1 MEKKSVYLWRQSSS
15 SVKTWCANSAKS
27 CIQLVSTHSAESYAS
42 YAARTYRDV
51 DDTARNGNGRVINLA
66 TICARACRFVISRS
80 DFTPAIGNIYIH
92 RAVRP
97 TRYTHI
103 HLYTIYSAHSTGGF
117 ARKEKVKK

>member
-1 MEKKSVYLWRQSSS
+1 MGFYLYRDFCVYAILVFFFNKLFFCYLNVEKKSVYLWRQSS

-80 DFTPAIGNIYIH
+80 DFTPA
-92 RAVRP
+92 
-97 TRYTHI
+97 
-103 HLYTIYSAHSTGGF
+103 
-117 ARKEKVKK
+117 